1 MSNKNP
7 RPNVRMHNVDFS
19 EMFSLCEHH
28 GFKSFFSPETKTG
41 SKMMVENKEL
51 EELKPYARRV
61 WINNKTDEWRFMDNE
76 GNSVTGYGY
85 DALKIH
91 LELVSPVDYFDK
103 LYTKVGR

>member
-28 GFKSFFSPETKTG
+28 GFTSFFSPELKPG
-41 SKMMVENKEL
+41 YKMMVEKKEL
-51 EELKPYARRV
+51 EEFKPYARRV
-61 WINNKTDEWRFMDNE
+61 WINQKTNEWRFMDND
-76 GNSVTGYGY
+76 GHSVTGYGY

-91 LELVSPVDYFDK
+91 LEL
-103 LYTKVGR
+103 TA